1 MLKYLIIAIAL
12 ALPTVAHAQYEAKP
26 GNRALPLY
34 GSDVVNRQWV
44 DLEDYR
50 GKWVLVE
57 FWATW

>member
-1 MLKYLIIAIAL
+1 MLKYLIFAIAL
-12 ALPTVAHAQYEAKP
+12 ALPGVVHAEYEAQP

-34 GSDVVNRQWV
+34 GSDVVHNRWV
-44 DLEDYR
+44 DMDDYR